1 MPDRI
6 LVVEDEKNMQ
16 FFIVEAM
23 KNSKYVVEG
32 TASAEEALGKIEC
45 FIPDVIITDINLPG
59 ISGFEF
65 INQVKKIHPYI
76 PIIVIT
82 ALSSREYALEAI
94 QKGAYDFFTKPC
106 KLAEVEV
113 VVKRALE
120 KSKLQ
125 QKLSEMQERLD
136 EKYRLSNIVGQSDKM
151 REISYLIEKVAPTDA
166 TVLIIGESGTGKEL
180 VSEAIFNNSLRKEQP
195 FIKLNCAAIPAGLLE
210 SELFGHE
217 KGAFTGAINKKVG
230 KFELAHQGTIFL
242 DEIGDMSLEA
252 QAKVLRVIQEK
263 IFERVGGSQP
273 TPVDVRIIAATNKV
287 LAQEVRKGLFRED
300 LFYRLNVFPIVIPP
314 LRERV
319 EDIPIL
325 AEHFINK
332 ITKKNGL
339 RVKGITEEALNYLK
353 KYNWPGNVREL
364 ENTIERAIILSNE
377 EYLTP
382 SCFSSYLQTI
392 QHPMQTAPLDKLVE
406 DVEKDFIVDALQKSG
421 WVQAK
426 AAKLLGITERSLW
439 HRVKKFNIRIPELS
453 LESNGTPPQSSADKI
468 SGM

>member
-1 MPDRI
+1 MPNRI
-6 LVVEDEKNMQ
+6 LVVEDEENMQ

-32 TASAEEALGKIEC
+32 VASAEEGLGKIES
-45 FIPDVIITDINLPG
+45 FIPNVIITDINLPG

-65 INQVKKIHPYI
+65 INQVKKNHPYI

-82 ALSSREYALEAI
+82 ALSSRKYALEAI

-125 QKLSEMQERLD
+125 QKLNEMQERLD
-136 EKYRLSNIVGQSDKM
+136 EKYQLSNIVGQSGKM
-151 REISYLIEKVAPTDA
+151 KEVSYLIEKVAPTGA

-217 KGAFTGAINKKVG
+217 KGSFTGAINKKVG

-242 DEIGDMSLEA
+242 DEIGDMPLEA
-252 QAKVLRVIQEK
+252 QAKALRVIQEK
-263 IFERVGGSQP
+263 ILERVGSSQSV
-273 TPVDVRIIAATNKV
+273 PVDVRIIAATNKE
-287 LAQEVRKGLFRED
+287 LKQEVKKGLFRED
-300 LFYRLNVFPIVIPP
+300 LFFRLNVFPIVIPP

-325 AEHFINK
+325 AEHLVNK
-332 ITKKNGL
+332 ITKKNTVS

-353 KYNWPGNVREL
+353 EYNWPGNVREL
-364 ENTIERAIILSNE
+364 ENIIERAIILSNE

-382 SCFSSYLQTI
+382 SSFPSYLQTI
-392 QHPMQTAPLDKLVE
+392 QLSSQTSPLDKLVE
-406 DVEKDFIVDALQKSG
+406 DIEKDIIVKALQKSG

-439 HRVKKFNIRIPELS
+439 HRVRKLNIRIV
-453 LESNGTPPQSSADKI
+453 GRK
-468 SGM
+468 

>member
-1 MPDRI
+1 MPNRI
-6 LVVEDEKNMQ
+6 LVVEDEENMQ

-32 TASAEEALGKIEC
+32 VASAEEGLGKIES
-45 FIPDVIITDINLPG
+45 FIPNVIITDINLPG

-65 INQVKKIHPYI
+65 INQVKETHPYI

-82 ALSSREYALEAI
+82 ALSSRKYALEAI

-125 QKLSEMQERLD
+125 QKLNEMQERLD
-136 EKYRLSNIVGQSDKM
+136 EKYQLSNIVGQSGKM
-151 REISYLIEKVAPTDA
+151 KEVSYLIEKVAPTNA

-217 KGAFTGAINKKVG
+217 KGSFTGAINKKVG

-242 DEIGDMSLEA
+242 DEIGDMPLEA
-252 QAKVLRVIQEK
+252 QAKALRVIQEK
-263 IFERVGGSQP
+263 ILERVGSSQP
-273 TPVDVRIIAATNKV
+273 IPVDVRIIAATNKE
-287 LAQEVRKGLFRED
+287 LKQEVKKGLFRED
-300 LFYRLNVFPIVIPP
+300 LFFRLNVFPIVIPP
-314 LRERV
+314 LRERM

-325 AEHFINK
+325 AEHLVNK
-332 ITKKNGL
+332 ITKKNAVS

-353 KYNWPGNVREL
+353 EYNWPGNVREL
-364 ENTIERAIILSNE
+364 ENIIERAIILSNE

-382 SCFSSYLQTI
+382 SSFPSYLQTI
-392 QHPMQTAPLDKLVE
+392 QLSSQTSPLDKLVE
-406 DVEKDFIVDALQKSG
+406 DIEKDIIVKTLQKSG

-439 HRVKKFNIRIPELS
+439 HRVKKLNIRIV
-453 LESNGTPPQSSADKI
+453 GRK
-468 SGM
+468 

>member
-32 TASAEEALGKIEC
+32 TASAEEALRKIEC

-65 INQVKKIHPYI
+65 ISQVKKIHPYI

-136 EKYRLSNIVGQSDKM
+136 EKYRLSNIVGQSGKM

-166 TVLIIGESGTGKEL
+166 TVLIIGESGTGKEM

-242 DEIGDMSLEA
+242 DEIGDMPLEA

-273 TPVDVRIIAATNKV
+273 TPVDVRIIAATNKA
-287 LAQEVRKGLFRED
+287 LAQEVKKGLFRED

-314 LRERV
+314 LRERA

-332 ITKKNGL
+332 ITRKNGS
-339 RVKGITEEALNYLK
+339 RVKGITEEALSYLK

-382 SCFSSYLQTI
+382 SCFPSYLQTI
-392 QHPMQTAPLDKLVE
+392 QHPAQSSPLDKLVE
-406 DVEKDFIVDALQKSG
+406 DIEKNFIVDALQKSG
-421 WVQAK
+421 WVQTK

-439 HRVKKFNIRIPELS
+439 HRVKKYQIKIPENLMENRDIPA
-453 LESNGTPPQSSADKI
+453 L
-468 SGM
+468 

>member
-1 MPDRI
+1 MPNRI
-6 LVVEDEKNMQ
+6 LVVEDEENMQ

-32 TASAEEALGKIEC
+32 VASAEEGLGKIES
-45 FIPDVIITDINLPG
+45 FIPNVIITDINLPG

-65 INQVKKIHPYI
+65 INQVKKTHPYI

-82 ALSSREYALEAI
+82 ALSSRKYALEAI

-125 QKLSEMQERLD
+125 QKLNEMQERLD
-136 EKYRLSNIVGQSDKM
+136 EKYQLSNIVGQSGKM
-151 REISYLIEKVAPTDA
+151 KEVSYLIEKVAPTGA

-217 KGAFTGAINKKVG
+217 KGSFTGAINKKVG

-242 DEIGDMSLEA
+242 DEIGDMPLEA
-252 QAKVLRVIQEK
+252 QAKALRVIQEK
-263 IFERVGGSQP
+263 ILERVGSSQP
-273 TPVDVRIIAATNKV
+273 IPVDVRIIAATNKE
-287 LAQEVRKGLFRED
+287 LKQEVKKGLFRED
-300 LFYRLNVFPIVIPP
+300 LFFRLNVFPIVIPP

-325 AEHFINK
+325 AEHLVNK
-332 ITKKNGL
+332 ITKKNTVS

-353 KYNWPGNVREL
+353 EYNWPGNVREL
-364 ENTIERAIILSNE
+364 ENIIERAIILSNE

-382 SCFSSYLQTI
+382 SSFPSYLQTI
-392 QHPMQTAPLDKLVE
+392 QLSSQTSPLDKLVE
-406 DVEKDFIVDALQKSG
+406 DIEKDIIVKALQKSG

-439 HRVKKFNIRIPELS
+439 HRVRKLNIRIV
-453 LESNGTPPQSSADKI
+453 GRK
-468 SGM
+468 

>member
-23 KNSKYVVEG
+23 KNCKHVVEG
-32 TASAEEALGKIEC
+32 TASAEEALRKIEC

-136 EKYRLSNIVGQSDKM
+136 EKHRLSNIVGQSGKM

-166 TVLIIGESGTGKEL
+166 TVLIIGESGTGKEM
-180 VSEAIFNNSLRKEQP
+180 VSEAVFNNSLRKEQP

-242 DEIGDMSLEA
+242 DEIGDMPLEA

-287 LAQEVRKGLFRED
+287 LAQEVKKGSFRED

-314 LRERV
+314 LRERA

-332 ITKKNGL
+332 ITKKNGFS
-339 RVKGITEEALNYLK
+339 RVKGITEEALSYLK

-382 SCFSSYLQTI
+382 SCFPSYVQTI
-392 QHPMQTAPLDKLVE
+392 QLPLQTAPLDKLVE

-439 HRVKKFNIRIPELS
+439 HRVKKYQIKIPENLTENRDMPA
-453 LESNGTPPQSSADKI
+453 L
-468 SGM
+468 

>member
-23 KNSKYVVEG
+23 KNSKYMVEG
-32 TASAEEALGKIEC
+32 TASAEEALGKIES

-136 EKYRLSNIVGQSDKM
+136 EKYRLSNFVGQSGKM

-166 TVLIIGESGTGKEL
+166 TVLVTGESGTGKEM
-180 VSEAIFNNSLRKEQP
+180 VSEAIFNNSLRKEKP

-287 LAQEVRKGLFRED
+287 LAQEVKKGLFRED

-332 ITKKNGL
+332 ITQKNGS

-382 SCFSSYLQTI
+382 SCFPSYVQTI
-392 QHPMQTAPLDKLVE
+392 QLPLQTAPLDKLVE
-406 DVEKDFIVDALQKSG
+406 DIEKDFIVDALQKSG

-439 HRVKKFNIRIPELS
+439 HRVKKLNIRISELS
-453 LESNGTPPQSSADKI
+453 PESNGTQQPKQ
-468 SGM
+468 

>member
-23 KNSKYVVEG
+23 KNCKNVVEG
-32 TASAEEALGKIEC
+32 TASAEEALRKIEC

-136 EKYRLSNIVGQSDKM
+136 EKYRLSNIVGQSGKM

-166 TVLIIGESGTGKEL
+166 TVLIIGESGTGKEM
-180 VSEAIFNNSLRKEQP
+180 VSEAVFNNSLRKEQP

-242 DEIGDMSLEA
+242 DEIGDMPLEA

-287 LAQEVRKGLFRED
+287 LAQEVKKGSFRED

-314 LRERV
+314 LRERA

-332 ITKKNGL
+332 ITKKNGFS
-339 RVKGITEEALNYLK
+339 RVKGITEEALSYLK

-382 SCFSSYLQTI
+382 SCFPSYVQTI
-392 QHPMQTAPLDKLVE
+392 QLPLQTAPLDKLVE

-439 HRVKKFNIRIPELS
+439 HRVKKYQIKIPENLTENRDMPA
-453 LESNGTPPQSSADKI
+453 L
-468 SGM
+468 

>member
-1 MPDRI
+1 MLDRI

-16 FFIVEAM
+16 FFIVEALR
-23 KNSKYVVEG
+23 NSKYMVEG
-32 TASAEEALGKIEC
+32 TASAEEALGKIES

-106 KLAEVEV
+106 KLAEVEF

-120 KSKLQ
+120 KSKIQ

-136 EKYRLSNIVGQSDKM
+136 EKYRLSNIVGQSGKM

-166 TVLIIGESGTGKEL
+166 TVLIIGESGTGKEM
-180 VSEAIFNNSLRKEQP
+180 VSEAVFNNSLRKEQP

-242 DEIGDMSLEA
+242 DEIGDMPMEA

-287 LAQEVRKGLFRED
+287 LAQEVRKGLFRAD

-332 ITKKNGL
+332 ITKKNGS

-392 QHPMQTAPLDKLVE
+392 QHSTQTAPLDKLVE
-406 DVEKDFIVDALQKSG
+406 DIEKDFIVDALQKSG

-426 AAKLLGITERSLW
+426 AAKVLGITERSLW
-439 HRVKKFNIRIPELS
+439 HRVKKLNIRISELS
-453 LESNGTPPQSSADKI
+453 PESNGTPPPK
-468 SGM
+468 

>member
-1 MPDRI
+1 MPDKI

-23 KNSKYVVEG
+23 KNRKYVVEG

-82 ALSSREYALEAI
+82 ALSSREHALEAI

-136 EKYRLSNIVGQSDKM
+136 EKYRLSNIVGQSGKM

-180 VSEAIFNNSLRKEQP
+180 VSEAICNNSLRKEQP

-242 DEIGDMSLEA
+242 DEIGDMPLEA

-273 TPVDVRIIAATNKV
+273 TSVDVRIIAATNKV
-287 LAQEVRKGLFRED
+287 LAQEVKKGLFRED

-332 ITKKNGL
+332 ITKKNGS

-364 ENTIERAIILSNE
+364 ENTIERAVILSNE

-382 SCFSSYLQTI
+382 SCFPSYVQTI
-392 QHPMQTAPLDKLVE
+392 QLPLQTAPLDKLVE
-406 DVEKDFIVDALQKSG
+406 DIEKDFILNALQKSG

-439 HRVKKFNIRIPELS
+439 HRVKKLNIRISELS
-453 LESNGTPPQSSADKI
+453 LESNGTQQPKQ
-468 SGM
+468 

>member
-1 MPDRI
+1 MPDKI

-82 ALSSREYALEAI
+82 ALSSREHALEAI

-136 EKYRLSNIVGQSDKM
+136 EKYRLSNIVGQSGKM

-180 VSEAIFNNSLRKEQP
+180 VSEAICNNSLRKEQP

-242 DEIGDMSLEA
+242 DEIGDMPLEA

-273 TPVDVRIIAATNKV
+273 TSVDVRIIAATNKV
-287 LAQEVRKGLFRED
+287 LAQEVKKGLFRED

-332 ITKKNGL
+332 ITKKNGS

-364 ENTIERAIILSNE
+364 ENTIERAVILSNE

-382 SCFSSYLQTI
+382 SCFPSYVQTI
-392 QHPMQTAPLDKLVE
+392 QLPLQTAPLDKLVE

-439 HRVKKFNIRIPELS
+439 HRVKKLNIRIPELS
-453 LESNGTPPQSSADKI
+453 LESNGTQQPKQ
-468 SGM
+468 

>member
-1 MPDRI
+1 MANKI
-6 LVVEDEKNMQ
+6 LLVEDEKNMR
-16 FFIVEAM
+16 FLIA
-23 KNSKYVVEG
+23 
-32 TASAEEALGKIEC
+32 EALGKSNYIVEESDAAEDAIEKIAS
-45 FIPDVIITDINLPG
+45 FSPDMVILDVNLPGMSGLDALSHIKRIEPHLPVVIITANNVKEVALDAIN
-59 ISGFEF
+59 
-65 INQVKKIHPYI
+65 
-76 PIIVIT
+76 
-82 ALSSREYALEAI
+82 R
-94 QKGAYDFFTKPC
+94 GAYDFFTKPF
-106 KLAEVEV
+106 KLSEMEV

-120 KSKLQ
+120 KSRLQ
-125 QKLSEMQERLD
+125 QRILELQNRLD
-136 EKYRLSNIVGQSDKM
+136 ERYKLENIVGHSDRIGEVM
-151 REISYLIEKVAPTDA
+151 DLIKKVSCTDA

-180 VSEAIFNNSLRKEQP
+180 VSEAIFNHSHRKDKP

-242 DEIGDMSLEA
+242 DEIGDMPLEA

-287 LAQEVRKGLFRED
+287 LAQEVKKGSFRED

-319 EDIPIL
+319 EDISIL

-332 ITKKNGL
+332 ITKKTGS
-339 RVKGITEEALNYLK
+339 RVKGITEETLNYLK

-382 SCFSSYLQTI
+382 SYFPSYLQTI
-392 QHPMQTAPLDKLVE
+392 HHPAQTPPLDKLVE
-406 DVEKDFIVDALQKSG
+406 DIEKDFIVDALQKSG

-453 LESNGTPPQSSADKI
+453 LEGNVIPPPK
-468 SGM
+468 